1 LGAEL
6 QAASGNG
13 LNDAFL
19 AVLEAAL
26 LTERKIIIVVS
37 IAILS
42 TLGLAVVTVAIRL
55 AAPITAVAA
64 ITIATIT
71 VA

>member
-71 VA
+71 VV